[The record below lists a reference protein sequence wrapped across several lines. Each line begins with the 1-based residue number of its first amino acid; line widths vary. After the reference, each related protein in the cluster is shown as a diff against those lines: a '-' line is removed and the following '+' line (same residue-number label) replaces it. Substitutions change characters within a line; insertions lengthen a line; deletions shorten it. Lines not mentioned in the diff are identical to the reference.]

1 MEQQPKAPDD
11 FKPRRGGSGKLRIWQ
26 WLTDP
31 RITIRERLN
40 ASGGVGYRVTLPK
53 KLTGGPVILLQ
64 SRDFEAAKEIVRS
77 RGREFRESR
86 STALALPDD
95 KKLQAAS
102 AVRTLHEHG
111 LTLGLDEIARRYCA
125 ADATLKVHS
134 LGVPEAATLLAATLT
149 LSNRTG
155 KSLLDVVAAAVERLC
170 PPGGTKTLAELTT
183 EMIEIKRGWFARGDL
198 RKASFH
204 DFEIRAGKI
213 GKDIGSFPLPDLT
226 KQIVYDWLNGL
237 KLAPRTRHNYR
248 MVLSE
253 VLSYAKQ
260 KRYIGTS
267 PLEEFTRS
275 DVKELEGHGGESHQP
290 AILSPTQA
298 EKLLTTAFAH
308 PEWDLG
314 AAVVLGLFGGIRT
327 EEIKRLTWD
336 AVRLDE
342 EHPFVVIGAEIAKK
356 RRIRNVPLPPCA
368 VAWLR
373 RWARGEK
380 VTRSEHINDY
390 QKRFLKLAAK
400 AEIIWDANAMRHS
413 FGSYHYAKYGNS
425 IETARILG
433 HKSDDTVLFSHYRAL
448 TTKEQGVAYFSIY
461 PTVTGSVIAFPS
473 AARAKAEVFEAG
485 NILDEA
491 TDDLTVELS

>member
-11 FKPRRGGSGKLRIWQ
+11 FKLRRGGKGKLRVWQ

-40 ASGGVGYRVTLPK
+40 SSNGVGYRVTLPK
-53 KLTGGPVILLQ
+53 KLTGGPVIFLQ

-102 AVRTLHEHG
+102 AVRTLHDHG
-111 LTLGLDEIARRYCA
+111 LTLGLDEITRRYCA
-125 ADATLKVHS
+125 ADATLKAHA
-134 LGVPEAATLLAATLT
+134 LGVPEAATLLAAALT

-155 KSLLDVVAAAVERLC
+155 KNLLDLVAAAVERLC
-170 PPGGTKTLAELTT
+170 PAGGNKTLAELTT
-183 EMIEIKRGWFARGDL
+183 EMIEIKRAWFARGDL

-213 GKDIGSFPLPDLT
+213 GKEIGSFPLPDLT

-237 KLAPRTRHNYR
+237 TLAPRTKKNYR

-260 KRYIGTS
+260 KRYIATS

-275 DVKELEGHGGESHQP
+275 DVKELEGSGGESHQP

-356 RRIRNVPLPPCA
+356 RRIRNVPLPECA

-373 RWARGEK
+373 RWQRGEK
-380 VTRSEHINDY
+380 VTRSEHHNDY

-400 AEIIWDANAMRHS
+400 AEIRWDANAMRHS
-413 FGSYHYAKYGNS
+413 FGSYHYAQYGNS

-448 TTKEQGVAYFSIY
+448 TTKEQGTAYFSIFPKY
-461 PTVTGSVIAFPS
+461 KGRVITFPRG
-473 AARAKAEVFEAG
+473 AAVGA
-485 NILDEA
+485 
-491 TDDLTVELS
+491 